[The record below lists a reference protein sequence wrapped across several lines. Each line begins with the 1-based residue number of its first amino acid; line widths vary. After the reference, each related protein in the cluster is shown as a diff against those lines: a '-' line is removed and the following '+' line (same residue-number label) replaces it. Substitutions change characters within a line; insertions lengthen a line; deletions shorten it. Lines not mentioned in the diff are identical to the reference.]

1 MNISVFGLGYVG
13 AVTSACLA
21 KQGYRVIGVDVH
33 AGKVANL
40 NAGQS
45 PIIEA
50 GLDDLMAEGH
60 AAGRLSATTDTAE
73 AIRNTE
79 ISLICVGTPS
89 AANGSLNLAHVESV
103 CQQIGTVL
111 RDKAA
116 WHLVVL
122 RSTVLPGTITEVVR
136 PLLERHSGKQA
147 GVGFGLCNNPEFLRE
162 STAIDDYFNPPK
174 TVVGADDERSADALM
189 GLYDALPGP
198 KIRTSLAIAEMVKYA
213 DNNWHALKISFANEI
228 GRIAQALAID
238 SHEVMR
244 IFCEDKRLN
253 ISPAYLKPGFSFGG
267 SCLPKDVRA
276 LTYRARSL
284 DVDVPVLNAILPS
297 NRLPLAQAL
306 ETVLSLGKR
315 QVSVL
320 GFAFKPGTD
329 DLRESP
335 VVELIEQLLGK
346 GCQVKIW
353 DPCVQLDRLTGA
365 NRDYLLRTLPHI
377 AELMAPTL
385 ADALAHG
392 DVLVVGQNAPELA
405 GLQQRMRADQ
415 AVVDLVRL
423 PGLDGVANYHGFNR

>member
-1 MNISVFGLGYVG
+1 MKISVLGLGYVG

-21 KQGYRVIGVDVH
+21 SQGHTVIGVDVH
-33 AGKVANL
+33 AGKVADL
-40 NAGQS
+40 NAGRS

-50 GLDDLMAEGH
+50 GLDALI
-60 AAGRLSATTDTAE
+60 AGTVATGQLSATTDTAQ
-73 AIRNTE
+73 AIRDTD

-89 AANGSLNLAHVESV
+89 AANGSLDLAHVESV
-103 CQQIGTVL
+103 CQQMGEVL
-111 RDKAA
+111 RDKTD

-122 RSTVLPGTITEVVR
+122 RSTVLPGTITDVVR
-136 PLLERHSGKQA
+136 PRLEQYSGKRA
-147 GVGFGLCNNPEFLRE
+147 GVDFGLCNNPEFLRE

-174 TVVGADDERSADALM
+174 TVVGADDDRSADALM

-198 KIRTSLAIAEMVKYA
+198 KIRTSLATAEMVKYA
-213 DNNWHALKISFANEI
+213 DNNWHALKICFANEI
-228 GRIAQALAID
+228 GRISQALSID

-244 IFCEDKRLN
+244 IFCEDRRLN

-276 LTYRARSL
+276 LTYRARAL
-284 DVDVPVLNAILPS
+284 DVDTPVLNAILPS
-297 NRLPLAQAL
+297 NRLPLADAL
-306 ETVLSLGKR
+306 ITVLSLGKR

-365 NRDYLLRTLPHI
+365 NRDYLLRVLPHI

-385 ADALAHG
+385 DEALAHG
-392 DVLVVGQNAPELA
+392 EVLVIGQNAPELA
-405 GLQQRMRADQ
+405 GLPQRVSDGQ
-415 AVVDLVRL
+415 SVVDLVRL
-423 PGLDGVANYHGFNR
+423 PGLDRVADYHGFHR

>member
-1 MNISVFGLGYVG
+1 MKISVFGLGYVG

-21 KQGYRVIGVDVH
+21 SQGHTVIGVDVH
-33 AGKVANL
+33 AGKVASL
-40 NAGQS
+40 NAGRS

-50 GLDDLMAEGH
+50 GLDALIAEMTASG
-60 AAGRLSATTDTAE
+60 ALSATTDTAQ
-73 AIRNTE
+73 AIIDTE

-103 CQQIGTVL
+103 CQQIGAVL
-111 RDKAA
+111 REKPQ

-122 RSTVLPGTITEVVR
+122 RSTVLPGTITDVVR
-136 PLLERHSGKQA
+136 PLLEQHSGKQA
-147 GVGFGLCNNPEFLRE
+147 GVDFGLCNNPEFLRE

-174 TVVGADDERSADALM
+174 TVVGADDVRSADALM
-189 GLYDALPGP
+189 GLYETLPGP
-198 KIRTSLAIAEMVKYA
+198 KIRTSLATAEMVKYA

-228 GRIAQALAID
+228 GRLAKALGID
-238 SHEVMR
+238 SHEVMD
-244 IFCEDKRLN
+244 IFCQDQRLN

-284 DVDVPVLNAILPS
+284 DVDTPVLNAILPS
-297 NRLPLAQAL
+297 NRLPLADAL
-306 ETVLSLGKR
+306 NTVLALGKR

-353 DPCVQLDRLTGA
+353 DPCVQLERLTGA
-365 NRDYLLRTLPHI
+365 NRDYLLRVLPHI
-377 AELMAPTL
+377 AELMVPTL

-392 DVLVVGQNAPELA
+392 EVLVVGQNAPELA
-405 GLQQRMRADQ
+405 DLPQQVRDDQ

-423 PGLDGVANYHGFNR
+423 PGLDALGQYHGFNR